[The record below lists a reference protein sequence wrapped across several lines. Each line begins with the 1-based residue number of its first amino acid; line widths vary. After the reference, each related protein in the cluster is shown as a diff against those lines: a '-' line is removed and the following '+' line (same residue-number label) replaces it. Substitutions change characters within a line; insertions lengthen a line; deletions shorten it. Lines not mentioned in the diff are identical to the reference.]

1 VEREF
6 HVFPT
11 GESMPEPIPIVDP
24 AVNPQIIFAAVTVL
38 TNETG
43 NLTKTFTM
51 VNGQVHKQVAANLVR
66 GTYDVRQVNSLKELD
81 LLLDDLNPKQAVTY
95 GRPEQ
100 SAGIVVAQSVANPPP
115 DAITRTRDK
124 FNFEPGPGIL
134 MLDYDPP
141 KGAVA
146 ASQFE
151 LIAMLHKACPALKNV
166 EMLWRPS
173 SSSGVDGA
181 EVRGQRVYIMVNDA
195 SQIPRIGKLLF
206 DYLWLVGFGY
216 YAISQAGHALE
227 RGPIDATVWKPEGL
241 DFAAA
246 PVLGQGVARQRYDSM
261 IIDGCIFDVSKIK
274 DLDIVQTSELRK
286 TKDAA
291 RQAVE
296 PEILAAKQK
305 YIAKAKTELLPRL
318 KAIGVDA
325 DVEAIGMMAERAA
338 MNHLLMGNWPLT
350 TAEGKTVTVGTIMDN
365 PDKYH
370 NTRFADPL
378 EPDQDRRV
386 AWACLHG
393 GGRPFIHSHAH
404 GGIHFTLD
412 RAPTVIN
419 VNVAELPRM
428 VDSAATILKKSGEI
442 YEHAGAMVYVNED
455 GKIVPAKPQ
464 WLAVEIQRMCRFE
477 AWNKKEEIFVAVACP
492 SPIVQGVLADAA
504 NLRMD
509 KLTAVRNAPTMD
521 HDGRQ
526 IAVPGYDKKTCLLL
540 VNKQNVEW
548 PTIPAAPS
556 HSDLQKAFSEL
567 WMPFSQFPYASA
579 ADKSVALAAVLT
591 SAVRSC
597 LRTSPG
603 FGFSAT
609 AAGTGKTLLA
619 QCIGA
624 LYDGVA
630 PAVSP
635 PSPDEQE
642 WAKSLF
648 SAALGGAG
656 TMLFDNAE
664 HAIESASLCAVT
676 TAPSI
681 KSRVLGESREAE
693 AEHRM
698 LILATGNGL
707 QFVGDLNRRFFVCR
721 LDAHME
727 ASKVAAREFQMEP
740 LGYCLKHRLKLVVAA
755 LTLIQ
760 GYVRAGFPRVC
771 DGLASMD
778 DWNKLVRST
787 IVWLMEQGVLNGFVD
802 PKLALTRDSEN
813 DPDAALLIG
822 VLDTAKNI
830 FGAGRRFT
838 VAELVISA
846 NKPLSGVRDLLLD
859 IAGDR
864 GEINAKRLGQYF
876 QKREGR
882 IMNGMSIKR
891 GQKDRQNRATW
902 EVRTS

>member
-1 VEREF
+1 MSELE
-6 HVFPT
+6 PT
-11 GESMPEPIPIVDP
+11 VVTDDNSPNVD
-24 AVNPQIIFAAVTVL
+24 AAVTVL
-38 TNETG
+38 TNRTG
-43 NLTKTFTM
+43 NLTKTFSKA
-51 VNGQVHKQVAANLVR
+51 NGKVEKKAAAFLTR
-66 GTYDVRQVNSLKELD
+66 GVFNVFIIATLKALDVLLNSLKP
-81 LLLDDLNPKQAVTY
+81 NQAVTY

-100 SAGIVVAQSVANPPP
+100 DAGNVIVQSAITPPP
-115 DAITRTRDK
+115 DTVFRTRDYFA
-124 FNFEPGPGIL
+124 FNASPGIL

-141 KGAVA
+141 KHSPAV
-146 ASQFE
+146 SKYE
-151 LIAMLHKACPALKNV
+151 LIAMLHKACPALKGV
-166 EMLWRPS
+166 GMLWRPS

-181 EVRGQRVYIMVNDA
+181 EVRGQRVYILVNDA
-195 SQIPRIGKLLF
+195 SHIPRIGEALF
-206 DYLWLVGFGY
+206 DQLWLAGYGY
-216 YAISQAGHALE
+216 YAVSEAGHALE
-227 RGPIDATVWKPEGL
+227 RAPIDAAVWRPEGM

-246 PVLGQGVARQRYDSM
+246 PVLGPGITRTNYDSM
-261 IIDGCIFDVSKIK
+261 IIDGCIFDVAEIK
-274 DLDIVQTSELRK
+274 ELNTTQLGDLKK

-291 RQAVE
+291 REAIQ
-296 PEILAAKQK
+296 PEIDAAKQNF
-305 YIAKAKTELLPRL
+305 IVKTKKEMPARL
-318 KAIGVDA
+318 KAIGIDV
-325 DVEAIGMMAERAA
+325 DVEAVGMMAERAA
-338 MNHLLMGNWPLT
+338 LNRLLMGDWPLT
-350 TAEGKTVTVGTIMDN
+350 TDGGKLVTVGLIMDN
-365 PDKYH
+365 PAKYH

-378 EPDQDRRV
+378 EPGHDKRV
-386 AWACLHG
+386 AWACLQA

-404 GGIHFTLD
+404 GGVRFNLE
-412 RAPTVIN
+412 RAPALIN
-419 VNVAELPRM
+419 VHNAELPRM
-428 VDSAATILKKSGEI
+428 VDALGTIVKKTGEI
-442 YEHAGAMVYVNED
+442 YERAGAMVYVNEYT
-455 GKIVPAKPQ
+455 KIMQAKPQ
-464 WLAVEIQRMCRFE
+464 WLSVAVQRLCRFE
-477 AWNKKEEIFVAVACP
+477 ALDKKGNILAVACP
-492 SPIVQGVLADAA
+492 TPVINGLLADAA

-526 IAVPGYDKKTCLLL
+526 IVVPGYDKPTGLLL
-540 VNKQNVEW
+540 VNDKHAEW
-548 PTIPAAPS
+548 PAVPAAPS
-556 HSDLQKAFSEL
+556 NGDLKKAFAEL

-579 ADKSVALAAVLT
+579 ADMSVALAAVLT

-609 AAGTGKTLLA
+609 APGTGKTLLA

-635 PSPDEQE
+635 PCSQEEE
-642 WAKSLF
+642 WAKTVF

-676 TAPSI
+676 TAPSF
-681 KSRVLGESREAE
+681 KSRVLGESRDAE

-707 QFVGDLNRRFFVCR
+707 QFVGDLNRRFFTCR
-721 LDAHME
+721 LDASME
-727 ASKVAAREFQMEP
+727 ASKVAARQFQMEP
-740 LGYCLKHRLKLVVAA
+740 LSYCLKNRLKLVTAA

-760 GYVRAGFPRVC
+760 GYSGAGFPRMC
-771 DGLASMD
+771 DGMASMD

-787 IVWLMEQGVLNGFVD
+787 IIWLTQQGVLEGFVD

-822 VLDTAKNI
+822 VLDNAKNM

-838 VAELVISA
+838 VAEMVNRATPPSMKAVHEMLME
-846 NKPLSGVRDLLLD
+846 

-864 GEINAKRLGQYF
+864 GDINTKKLGQYF

-882 IMNGMSIKR
+882 IMNGMRIKR
-891 GQKDRQNRATW
+891 GPPDRQKKATW
-902 EVRTS
+902 EVIMS